1 MQKMSLN
8 YNSKNNN
15 YMPIMIGLG
24 VIVGV
29 LLLVLIVLLINSG
42 TSDDEYQP
50 YVDPVSGET
59 IWEIDEEPEAGGE
72 LVMVGFNQL
81 SNFGFMSVQY
91 NKIIDTVKEYTTAN
105 YPRAMRASYRSGSF
119 KYLDKD
125 LFVSTFEYVLNDE
138 KTITVKLDTGGSL
151 KEIDVKISGS

>member
-1 MQKMSLN
+1 
-8 YNSKNNN
+8 
-15 YMPIMIGLG
+15 MIGLG

-29 LLLVLIVLLINSG
+29 LLLVLVILLVSSG
-42 TSDDEYQP
+42 SNDDEYQP
-50 YVDPVSGET
+50 YTDPISGET

-91 NKIIDTVKEYTTAN
+91 NKIIDVVKEYTTTN
-105 YPRAMRASYRSGSF
+105 YPRAKRASYKSGSF

-125 LFVSTFEYVLNDE
+125 LFVSKFEYVLDNE

-151 KEIDVKISGS
+151 REIDVKIDATKVD